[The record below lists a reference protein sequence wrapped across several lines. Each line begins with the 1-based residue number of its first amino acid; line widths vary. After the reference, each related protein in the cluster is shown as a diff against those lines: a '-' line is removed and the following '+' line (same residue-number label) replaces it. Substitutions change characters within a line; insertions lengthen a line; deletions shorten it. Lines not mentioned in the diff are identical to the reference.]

1 MVPGVGELPVVV
13 GNQGEDPGEEAQ
25 KVVGPLPGE
34 EGAVAGVVLQD
45 EQADQEQGGCEV
57 QKEGQGQGNGK
68 GLVGQVKEEEKGKK
82 GVRHLAQAS

>member
-1 MVPGVGELPVVV
+1 M
-13 GNQGEDPGEEAQ
+13 
-25 KVVGPLPGE
+25 
-34 EGAVAGVVLQD
+34 AGVVLQD

-68 GLVGQVKEEEKGKK
+68 GLVGQVKEKEKGKK